1 MSDCS
6 DDFMCEDED
15 SDLSG
20 SDNSENNFEN
30 SYYNAKA
37 KLPDPEALEVYCIF

>member
-6 DDFMCEDED
+6 DDFMVEDED
-15 SDLSG
+15 SDG
-20 SDNSENNFEN
+20 SDNSENNLEN

-37 KLPDPEALEVYCIF
+37 KLPDPEALEVLT